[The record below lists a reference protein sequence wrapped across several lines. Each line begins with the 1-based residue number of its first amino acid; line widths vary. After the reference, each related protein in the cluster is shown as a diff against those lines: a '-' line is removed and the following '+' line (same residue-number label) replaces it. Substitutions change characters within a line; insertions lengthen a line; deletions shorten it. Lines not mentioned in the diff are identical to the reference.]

1 MYSFPTAAPAVLGD
15 WSPGGCINA
24 SPAGK
29 RRIATGSEPQVSSL
43 NELKEDGDLE
53 AGASSLVSHSVLL
66 GSGSSVSGVG
76 GSVGG
81 RGVRLGEGFLMQFS
95 SPFAAITALAVA
107 ACLLIMLVFVT
118 IFAVL
123 QVIQWRPTMSV

>member
-1 MYSFPTAAPAVLGD
+1 MCLFCLSGD
-15 WSPGGCINA
+15 CSLGGCINA

-43 NELKEDGDLE
+43 GEFKEDDLE
-53 AGASSLVSHSVLL
+53 LSASSLVSHSVFGGNGGGGVL
-66 GSGSSVSGVG
+66 SNGVG
-76 GSVGG
+76 NGG
-81 RGVRLGEGFLMQFS
+81 GGGTFLMQFS

-107 ACLLIMLVFVT
+107 ACLLILLVFVT

-123 QVIQWRPTMSV
+123 QVI

>member
-1 MYSFPTAAPAVLGD
+1 MSPFGFSSIGD
-15 WSPGGCINA
+15 WSLGGCTNA

-43 NELKEDGDLE
+43 NEIKEDGELE
-53 AGASSLVSHSVLL
+53 TAASSSHLSHSVRGVGVGLHGDRGGGSEGGGGAM
-66 GSGSSVSGVG
+66 GSGA
-76 GSVGG
+76 
-81 RGVRLGEGFLMQFS
+81 FLMQFS

-123 QVIQWRPTMSV
+123 QVIQ

>member
-1 MYSFPTAAPAVLGD
+1 MSPFGFSSIGD
-15 WSPGGCINA
+15 WSLGGCTNA

-43 NELKEDGDLE
+43 NEIKEDGELE
-53 AGASSLVSHSVLL
+53 AAASSSHLSHSVRGVGVGLHGDRGGGSEGGGGI
-66 GSGSSVSGVG
+66 GSGA
-76 GSVGG
+76 
-81 RGVRLGEGFLMQFS
+81 FLMQFS

-123 QVIQWRPTMSV
+123 QVIQ